1 VNKVSFATR
10 GLKGLAAV
18 VSGLSLVGLSLSGA
32 VLAQSFPARPIVL
45 VVPFAAGGP
54 TDILART
61 LAQAM
66 TKNLGQSVVV
76 ENTAGAGGTIAAS
89 RVARAASDGHTL
101 LIHHNGMASS
111 VGLYRKL
118 PFNPL
123 TDFEYISQVAD
134 VPMTLLAKKG
144 FPPNTLQELIP
155 YLRENKEKVNLAH
168 AGLGAVSQLC
178 GMLFQKAIG
187 VDLTTVPYKG
197 TAPAMADLLGGQVE
211 VLCDQTTQTIPQINA
226 GTVKFYGVTTDKR
239 IAALP
244 NAPTLQEGGLK
255 GFQMVVWHGVYAPK
269 GTPKAIQ
276 ERLTLAVQES
286 LKQPEV
292 IKKIAELGAEIVP
305 KEKQTSDG
313 LRIWLK
319 SEIDKW
325 VPIIKASGQ
334 YAD

>member
-1 VNKVSFATR
+1 VKKVSFVNR
-10 GLKGLAAV
+10 GLTSLACLAV
-18 VSGLSLVGLSLSGA
+18 GFAMSSA
-32 VLAQSFPARPIVL
+32 VWAQSFPARPIVL

-66 TKNLGQSVVV
+66 TRNLGQSVVV

-144 FPPNTLQELIP
+144 LPPNTLQELIT
-155 YLRENKEKVNLAH
+155 YLRDNKDKVNLAH

-226 GTVKFYGVTTDKR
+226 GTVKLYGVTTDKR
-239 IAALP
+239 ISALP

-276 ERLTLAVQES
+276 DRLTLAVQDA
-286 LKQPEV
+286 LTQPDV
-292 IKKIAELGAEIVP
+292 VKKIAELGAEIVP
-305 KEKQTSDG
+305 KEKQTSDN
-313 LRIWLK
+313 LRAWLK

>member
-1 VNKVSFATR
+1 MKHAWLSRFAAM
-10 GLKGLAAV
+10 GAATM
-18 VSGLSLVGLSLSGA
+18 SLICCANTA
-32 VLAQSFPARPIVL
+32 VAQSFPARPIVL

-54 TDILART
+54 TDVLART

-66 TKNLGQSVVV
+66 SKHLGQSVVV
-76 ENTAGAGGTIAAS
+76 ENTAGAGGTIAAGRVS
-89 RVARAASDGHTL
+89 RASSDGHTL

-118 PFNPL
+118 AFNPL

-134 VPMTLLAKKG
+134 VPMTLLARKTL
-144 FPPNTLQELIP
+144 PPNTLQELIT
-155 YLRENKEKVNLAH
+155 YLKENKEKMNLAH

-197 TAPAMADLLGGQVE
+197 TAPAMTDLLGGQVD
-211 VLCDQTTQTIPQINA
+211 VLCDQTTQTIQHINA
-226 GTVKFYGVTTDKR
+226 GTVKMYGVTTDKR

-244 NAPTLQEGGLK
+244 NSPTLQEGGLK

-269 GTPKAIQ
+269 GTPRAIQ
-276 ERLTLAVQES
+276 AKLTESIQMS
-286 LKQPEV
+286 LKDPDV
-292 IKKIAELGAEIVP
+292 MRRIAELGAEIVP
-305 KEKQTSDG
+305 VEKQTSEG
-313 LRIWLK
+313 LRTWVK

-325 VPIIKASGQ
+325 VPIIKAAGQ

>member
-1 VNKVSFATR
+1 MVNKFSFAAR
-10 GLKGLAAV
+10 GFTGLA
-18 VSGLSLVGLSLSGA
+18 SLMVGLGLSGA
-32 VLAQSFPARPIVL
+32 VLAQSFPARPVVL

-89 RVARAASDGHTL
+89 RVARAPSDGHTL
-101 LIHHNGMASS
+101 LIHHNGMASA

-144 FPPNTLQELIP
+144 FPPNNLQELIP

-276 ERLTLAVQES
+276 DRLTLAVQDA
-286 LKQPEV
+286 LNQPEV

-305 KEKQTSDG
+305 KDKQTSDS
-313 LRIWLK
+313 LRAWLK

>member
-1 VNKVSFATR
+1 VKKVSFVNR
-10 GLKGLAAV
+10 GLTSLAYLAV
-18 VSGLSLVGLSLSGA
+18 GFAMSSA
-32 VLAQSFPARPIVL
+32 VWAQSFPARPIVL

-76 ENTAGAGGTIAAS
+76 ENTAGAGGTIATS

-101 LIHHNGMASS
+101 LIHHNGMASA

-144 FPPNTLQELIP
+144 LPPNTLQELIT
-155 YLRENKEKVNLAH
+155 YLRDNKDKVNLAH

-226 GTVKFYGVTTDKR
+226 GTVKLYGVTTDKR
-239 IAALP
+239 ISALP

-276 ERLTLAVQES
+276 ERLTLAVQDA

-305 KEKQTSDG
+305 KEKQTSDN
-313 LRIWLK
+313 LRSWLK